1 MYPNVLLHIDGKWT
15 ESASKKTLEVMNPA
29 TGEVNGL
36 LSHAGIPDLDRA
48 LEATERGFATWRKVS
63 AFDRSKLLRKAAE
76 QRVMLVFV
84 IVDSLQQGLSKTAPA
99 ASSGTSTPSGA
110 DAARNSI
117 LSMSSVSYTTNA
129 ATGKLEL
136 KMERYL
142 DSFPFEYFV
151 VVRDVDALP
160 DVLAATLRQWAE
172 RIRDS

>member
-1 MYPNVLLHIDGKWT
+1 
-15 ESASKKTLEVMNPA
+15 
-29 TGEVNGL
+29 
-36 LSHAGIPDLDRA
+36 
-48 LEATERGFATWRKVS
+48 
-63 AFDRSKLLRKAAE
+63 
-76 QRVMLVFV
+76 MLVFV
-84 IVDSLQQGLSKTAPA
+84 IVDSLQQGASSKTTAGA
-99 ASSGTSTPSGA
+99 ASGASTP
-110 DAARNSI
+110 ARNSI
-117 LSMSSVSYTTNA
+117 LSMNSVSYTTDP

>member
-1 MYPNVLLHIDGKWT
+1 
-15 ESASKKTLEVMNPA
+15 
-29 TGEVNGL
+29 
-36 LSHAGIPDLDRA
+36 
-48 LEATERGFATWRKVS
+48 
-63 AFDRSKLLRKAAE
+63 
-76 QRVMLVFV
+76 MLVFV
-84 IVDSLQQGLSKTAPA
+84 IVDSLQQGVSKTAPG
-99 ASSGTSTPSGA
+99 SGTSTPSA
-110 DAARNSI
+110 EASARNSI
-117 LSMSSVSYTTNA
+117 LSMSSVSYTTNP

>member
-1 MYPNVLLHIDGKWT
+1 
-15 ESASKKTLEVMNPA
+15 
-29 TGEVNGL
+29 
-36 LSHAGIPDLDRA
+36 
-48 LEATERGFATWRKVS
+48 
-63 AFDRSKLLRKAAE
+63 
-76 QRVMLVFV
+76 MLVFV
-84 IVDSLQQGLSKTAPA
+84 IVDSLQQGLSKSAPA
-99 ASSGTSTPSGA
+99 ASGTSTPSGA